1 MDHILK
7 KKPNKSSSEYTRQ
20 WKLSFLNLKKKK
32 KSHVKKA
39 RKTHHIHLSFLGSIR
54 TGWKDLNFQPHFH
67 YYLTREEEEEDNH
80 QSTKKSTELAPTSL
94 LTHNYTPE
102 KAKSITNK
110 KTERK
115 RCN

>member
-1 MDHILK
+1 
-7 KKPNKSSSEYTRQ
+7 
-20 WKLSFLNLKKKK
+20 
-32 KSHVKKA
+32 
-39 RKTHHIHLSFLGSIR
+39 
-54 TGWKDLNFQPHFH
+54 
-67 YYLTREEEEEDNH
+67 LTREEEEEDNH
-80 QSTKKSTELAPTSL
+80 QSTKKSTELAATSL